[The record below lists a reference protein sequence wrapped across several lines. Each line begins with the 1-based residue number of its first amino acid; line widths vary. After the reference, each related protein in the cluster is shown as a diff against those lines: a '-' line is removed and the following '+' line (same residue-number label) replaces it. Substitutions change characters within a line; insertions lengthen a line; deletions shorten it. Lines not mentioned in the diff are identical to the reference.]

1 MAVSKEQRL
10 WQACTDGDFDTVKEL
25 VDDPAVDLNWVGED
39 RLDTSLHRACRFGRT
54 KVAKELLM
62 NPRIEVNKLNT
73 FGCTPFFIAC
83 QESSLAIVEM
93 LLGDPRV
100 DVRWPHRDGHD
111 PFLMA
116 CQRGH
121 KEVISQLLAD
131 QRIDPNKP
139 VDDQSTPLWCA
150 SQDGH
155 FSVVQHLLASNR
167 EIDTRTRCTFNNKTA
182 AEQGRAMGRR
192 TAKLVDETEELF
204 QERKTNG
211 PLCADLI
218 DEYERDPVA
227 VRDRLRRQPGLREYF
242 IGHLFALVVFDS
254 DSFVVIN
261 EKLAHSDTKRFFKIT
276 SQLPLDL
283 QMVLCNRV
291 FGSPK
296 DIILSRDSEPGF
308 KCLARTTTW
317 Q

>member
-1 MAVSKEQRL
+1 MAASKEQRL
-10 WQACTDGDFDTVKEL
+10 WQACTDGDFDTMKEL
-25 VDDPAVDLNWVGED
+25 VDDPAVQINWAGED

-54 KVAKELLM
+54 KVAKELLR

-83 QESSLAIVEM
+83 QEGSTAIVEM
-93 LLGDPRV
+93 LLGDSRV
-100 DVRWPHRDGHD
+100 DVRWPHLDGHE
-111 PFLMA
+111 PFFKA
-116 CQRGH
+116 CSTGQ
-121 KEVISQLLAD
+121 KEIVSLLLAD
-131 QRIDPNKP
+131 PRIDPNKP
-139 VDDQSTPLWCA
+139 WTEQRTPLWQA
-150 SQDGH
+150 TQNGH
-155 FSVVQHLLASNR
+155 LSALQHLLASHR
-167 EIDTRTRCTFNNKTA
+167 EIDTKMRHTFNNKTA
-182 AEQGRAMGRR
+182 AGQGRAMGRR
-192 TAKLVDETEELF
+192 TTKVEDETEEVF
-204 QERKTNG
+204 RRRKTNG
-211 PLCADLI
+211 PLCADLV

-242 IGHLFALVVFDS
+242 SGHLLALVVFHS
-254 DSFVVIN
+254 DNFVVI
-261 EKLAHSDTKRFFKIT
+261 KKRTAHSDTKRFFKMT
-276 SQLPLDL
+276 SRLPLEL